1 MLSDRCASEQK
12 VGRQVP
18 RSRCVALLLL
28 VLLISDAVAAVHIPC
43 DVVVAE
49 VFACPS
55 RVQSDFVSFALADIV
70 IVDEALED
78 SESEKEKL
86 LEDGL
91 DARYNERFQKR
102 MESLKRAV
110 RRAMLVL
117 L

>member
-12 VGRQVP
+12 VGCQVP
-18 RSRCVALLLL
+18 RSRCVCCCFNAVLHL
-28 VLLISDAVAAVHIPC
+28 VTAVHIPC
-43 DVVVAE
+43 DVVAAV
-49 VFACPS
+49 VFAYHS
-55 RVQSDFVSFALADIV
+55 RVQSVFVSFARADIV